1 MSMIERGKYQSLTM
15 VNWNGFFARTFDI
28 DGLVTTLSGGNGAG
42 KSTTMAAFITALI
55 PDQTLL
61 HFRNTTEAGSSQSS
75 RDKGLYGKLQPGA
88 CYAALDVVN
97 SRNQRLLFAVKLQQ
111 VAGRDKKVDIKP
123 FVIQGLPSHVKPTDI
138 LVESVSATQARV
150 RQINE
155 VKESIAEFEGVQ
167 FKAFSSIVDYHA
179 QMFEFGVIPK
189 KLRNSG
195 DRSKFYR
202 LIEASLY
209 GGISS
214 AITRSLR
221 DYLLPQNGGVKKAF
235 QDMESALREN
245 RMTLEAIKTT
255 QADRDL
261 FKHLITES
269 TNYVAADYMR
279 HANERRKKLEQTLS
293 LRSELFGSRETLIEQ
308 NNLLNR
314 VQEELELLIES
325 ESSLEQ
331 DYQAASDHLQLV
343 QNALRQQ
350 EKIERYQED
359 LEELSERLEEQMM
372 VVEEAQERVM
382 MAEEQ
387 ATVAEEEVDSLKTQ
401 LADYQQALDVQ
412 QTRALQYQQAVQA
425 LEKAK
430 QLLGDDSLTAESAQA
445 LVSELKSKES
455 EHTNALLSVK
465 HKLDM
470 SSAAAEQ
477 FETALKLVQSIV
489 GQVERKDASEHAKT
503 AIAKA
508 RESQQIAQNEQQW
521 RAQHRDLER
530 SLNQQRQA
538 RELVAEYKKQYHVE
552 LTDEVTF
559 EQERERHAT
568 QIESLEIAQ
577 EEVRDQRGEQR
588 RLEQN
593 AVAEISKLEAIA
605 PAWIAA
611 NDALE
616 KLREQSGEELEDRHA
631 VMNHMQVVL
640 EQEKTLSL
648 AKDKLAERRSQLD
661 TEIER
666 LASPGGSNDPRLKGL
681 ADTLGGVLLS
691 EIYDDITID
700 DAPYFS
706 AMYGPARHAIVV
718 SDLSGIEEK
727 LVELDDCPE
736 DLYIIEGDIDAFDDS
751 SFDAEELEGAVCV
764 RMNDR
769 QMRYSRLPEIP
780 LFGRAAREQR
790 LELLRNEREEVVEKH
805 AKAAFDSQKM
815 QRLYQAFN
823 LFVSNHIQ
831 VAFDADPEQALATIR
846 DKRNQIARVLA
857 DLDAKEQ
864 QQRSQLQTS
873 KQALSSLDKLAS
885 HMVLVEDES
894 LQARFDELEEK
905 IAQLAEA
912 KNFLSNHAKAVA
924 QLENIASALD
934 ADPEQFDALE
944 AEYKAADEQL
954 QDLKKQIFALS
965 DLVERRHYFAYS
977 DSVDLLNKSSELSE
991 QLKAKLVQ
999 AEQMRTRSREELKQ
1013 SQGQMNQY
1021 NQVLA
1026 SLKSSHQA
1034 KLETVQEFKQ
1044 ELQEFGVNADE
1055 GAEERAMR
1063 RRDELHER
1071 LHTSRSRKSEYER
1084 TITSTELE
1092 MKGLAKRLKKVQ
1104 KEYVELR
1111 TFVVAAKAGW
1121 CSVLRLARENDVERR
1136 LHKRE
1141 LAYMSADELRS
1152 MSDKSLGA
1160 LRLAVA
1166 NNDDLRDALRLSEDN
1181 ARPER
1186 KVLFYIAVY
1195 QHLRERIRQ
1204 DIIRTDDPVEAIE
1217 EMEVELARL
1226 TEELTQRENRLAISS
1241 ESVASIIKK
1250 TIQREQNRIRML
1262 NQGLSNISF
1271 GQVKGVRL
1279 NVKIRESH
1287 EVLLNGLA
1295 TQQEQHKD
1303 LFESTR
1309 FTFSEAMAKLFQR
1322 VNPHIDMGQR
1332 SPQVLGEEL
1341 LDYRNYLELSVEVN
1355 RGTDGWLQA
1364 ESGALSTGEAIGT
1377 GQSILLMV
1385 VQSWEE
1391 ESRRLRSKD
1400 IVPCRL
1406 LFLDEAARLDAKSI
1420 ATLFELCDRLD
1431 MQLLIAAPENIS
1443 PEKGTTYK
1451 LVRKVF
1457 KDHEHV
1463 HVVGLRGFG
1472 QTDKPKTEAQEM
1484 IEEFES

>member
-1 MSMIERGKYQSLTM
+1 MIERGKYQSLTM

-167 FKAFSSIVDYHA
+167 FKAFSSIVDYHS

-279 HANERRKKLEQTLS
+279 HANDRRNKLDKTLS
-293 LRSELFGSRETLIEQ
+293 LRSELFGSRETLVEQ

-325 ESSLEQ
+325 ESALEQ

-382 MAEEQ
+382 MVEEQ

-455 EHTNALLSVK
+455 ESTNALLSVK

-616 KLREQSGEELEDRHA
+616 KLREQSGEQLEDRHA

-640 EQEKTLSL
+640 EQERELSL

-661 TEIER
+661 SEIER

-944 AEYKAADEQL
+944 AEYKAADERL

>member
-445 LVSELKSKES
+445 LVSELKNKES
-455 EHTNALLSVK
+455 ESTNALLSVK

-640 EQEKTLSL
+640 EQERELSL

-661 TEIER
+661 AEIER

-912 KNFLSNHAKAVA
+912 KDFLNNHAKAVT

-944 AEYKAADEQL
+944 AEYKAADERL

-1111 TFVVAAKAGW
+1111 TFLVAAKAGW